1 MVVLLIWRRGWR
13 HIGVEWRLAGEH
25 GAGHGEQAVGDA
37 AHGAAVTV
45 IALAQFGVAATA
57 ELAVLDGNAGPGING
72 AAQPQMA
79 SVTHD
84 DMQCLPLRLVTGV
97 TPDKVRKA

>member
-1 MVVLLIWRRGWR
+1 
-13 HIGVEWRLAGEH
+13 
-25 GAGHGEQAVGDA
+25 
-37 AHGAAVTV
+37 
-45 IALAQFGVAATA
+45 
-57 ELAVLDGNAGPGING
+57 VLDGNAGPGING

-79 SVTHD
+79 GVTHD